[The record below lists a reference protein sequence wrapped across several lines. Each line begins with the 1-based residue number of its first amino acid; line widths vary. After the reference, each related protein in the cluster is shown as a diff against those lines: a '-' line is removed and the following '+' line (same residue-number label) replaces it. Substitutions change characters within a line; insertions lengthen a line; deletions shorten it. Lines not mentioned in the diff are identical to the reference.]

1 MSELRSMQVI
11 HAPSPSAP
19 AMFGVGEPTRVA
31 HSPQKILVGFVRE
44 YVSYFRGLRHHF
56 FHVAIDSVRPPN
68 PVCGS

>member
-31 HSPQKILVGFVRE
+31 HSPQKILDGFVRE
-44 YVSYFRGLRHHF
+44 YVSYLNDCAIISSMLR
-56 FHVAIDSVRPPN
+56 
-68 PVCGS
+68 